1 MTNYYSTTITYP
13 NHMFYYLDF
22 LVNITLNKHYSRDVF
37 ERGFVVDKK
46 SGSGSSVRDKSK

>member
-1 MTNYYSTTITYP
+1 
-13 NHMFYYLDF
+13 MFYYLDF